1 MAKAPRFQFEVQLP
15 SNQSKARF
23 SAIIEEAKRLMT
35 PPGQRK
41 LDNYRF
47 VMSLIDVAKQ
57 HFQPSSERQESVTL
71 PIPRQLSW
79 MESSGELL
87 YFSKYIYIIIN
98 VCMYM

>member
-1 MAKAPRFQFEVQLP
+1 MLY
-15 SNQSKARF
+15 
-23 SAIIEEAKRLMT
+23 IIEEAKRLMT

-87 YFSKYIYIIIN
+87 YFSKYIYYNKTCVCICNYN
-98 VCMYM
+98 VYTYSDKYVCV